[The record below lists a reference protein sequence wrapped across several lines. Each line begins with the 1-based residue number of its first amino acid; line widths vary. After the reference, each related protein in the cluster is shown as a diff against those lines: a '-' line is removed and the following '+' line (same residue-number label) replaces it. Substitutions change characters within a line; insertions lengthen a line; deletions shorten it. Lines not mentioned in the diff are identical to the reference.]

1 MGLNLKFL
9 NGFGSLMGGIGLGL
23 VKLSPIYILIFVAYG
38 DRFLPSPL
46 KQWSYNT
53 RETINGVLVGS
64 FNQDMLKNSKY
75 NNKKTDEIIKE
86 IEEKQKK

>member
-1 MGLNLKFL
+1 MGLNLKFF

-23 VKLSPIYILIFVAYG
+23 VKLSPIYLVIFVAYG
-38 DRFLPSPL
+38 DRFLPNPL